1 MEIILDANDL
11 KNTGLKITLPR
22 LKIIEILEN
31 NAKHH
36 VSAEDIY
43 QLLIESQD
51 NVSLATVYRVLAQFE
66 KAEIVKKLNFENNQ
80 SVYELSDGSHHDHLL
95 CVKCGDIE
103 EFVDKTIEKRQQN
116 IAEKYGYKLTDH
128 CLYLYGICKNCQ

>member
-1 MEIILDANDL
+1 MDANDL